1 MEDLLKEDSY
11 VSLTCFGKLG
21 CIGLGGHIRAQSKT
35 MDDMQVANEVM
46 DFTTL

>member
-1 MEDLLKEDSY
+1 M
-11 VSLTCFGKLG
+11 SLTCFGKLG
-21 CIGLGGHIRAQSKT
+21 CIGLGGRIRVQSKT